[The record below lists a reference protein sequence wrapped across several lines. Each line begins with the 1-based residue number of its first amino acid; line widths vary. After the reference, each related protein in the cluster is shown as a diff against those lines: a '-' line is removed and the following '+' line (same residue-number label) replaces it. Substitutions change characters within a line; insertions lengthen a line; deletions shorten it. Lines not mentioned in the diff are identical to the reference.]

1 MEKNYVEFSFYT
13 CFYEIFI
20 VENSSWETELDG
32 TELLKILEF
41 LDITIDREL
50 IVENYLNRNNHSIEV
65 FQSKADERVFVYF
78 DLEKD
83 PTDQNDMF
91 LLGISCRKH
100 DEEIIHEKLLTI
112 HRKLHTKSPIT
123 LDFENHELFN
133 GAFRPYSQY
142 FDGNYLPTKRQINHY
157 TL

>member
-1 MEKNYVEFSFYT
+1 MNKDYVEFSFHA

-20 VENSSWETELDG
+20 VKNSSWETELNG
-32 TELLKILEF
+32 TELLEILEL
-41 LDITIDREL
+41 LDITSDREL
-50 IVENYLNRNNHSIEV
+50 VVEKYLNRNNHSIEI
-65 FQSKADERVFVYF
+65 FQSKTDERVFAYF

-100 DEEIIHEKLLTI
+100 NEDIIHEKLLNI
-112 HRKLHTKSPIT
+112 HRNLKTKSLFT
-123 LDFENHELFN
+123 SDVVNHELYN
-133 GAFRPYSQY
+133 GAFRPYSHF
-142 FDGNYLPTKRQINHY
+142 FDDNYNPSYRQINHH